1 MESRAWT
8 GKVNSAR
15 LVLELHKEQI
25 MALTTP
31 DPTFY
36 PLFLLVIPP
45 PIGGSFDWTEG
56 RLAVGV
62 NPCPWPNHLGI
73 PTRSELYDCQQ
84 FLSRKKLGMRL
95 KATARQVQKEISFAT
110 SDSVCR

>member
-1 MESRAWT
+1 
-8 GKVNSAR
+8 
-15 LVLELHKEQI
+15 

-62 NPCPWPNHLGI
+62 NPCPWAKPSRHPDSLRAVRLRAI
-73 PTRSELYDCQQ
+73 P
-84 FLSRKKLGMRL
+84 K
-95 KATARQVQKEISFAT
+95 
-110 SDSVCR
+110 